1 MISQSLVLLRV
12 QRPPTV
18 ESGGKIKLIK
28 TENNVLCGSDTE
40 NPTFI
45 NSRDMKQEAR
55 S

>member
-18 ESGGKIKLIK
+18 ESGGEIKLIK
-28 TENNVLCGSDTE
+28 TENNVLSGSNTE

-45 NSRDMKQEAR
+45 NFLD
-55 S
+55 